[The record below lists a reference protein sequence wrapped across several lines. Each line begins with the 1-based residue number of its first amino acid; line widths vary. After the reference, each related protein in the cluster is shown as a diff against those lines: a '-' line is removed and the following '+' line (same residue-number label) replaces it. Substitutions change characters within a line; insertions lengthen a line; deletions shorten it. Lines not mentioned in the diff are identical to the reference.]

1 MAKLTP
7 IQRTAMEWF
16 TAGCTY
22 IECDP
27 RGYKPYK
34 IQTIRSLIKKDYI
47 EITGIRDWELFNLR
61 EDPSESNNLS
71 KNNMAKLQ
79 ELVSE
84 WEKYKDDVG
93 VIYDPFDIS
102 VIGDH

>member
-34 IQTIRSLIKKDYI
+34 IQTIRSLIKKGYI
-47 EITGIRDWELFNLR
+47 EITGIRDWDLH
-61 EDPSESNNLS
+61 DPYFVVCGSQVNVLIPVEITTPAV
-71 KNNMAKLQ
+71 KH
-79 ELVSE
+79 
-84 WEKYKDDVG
+84 
-93 VIYDPFDIS
+93 FIS
-102 VIGDH
+102 HSA